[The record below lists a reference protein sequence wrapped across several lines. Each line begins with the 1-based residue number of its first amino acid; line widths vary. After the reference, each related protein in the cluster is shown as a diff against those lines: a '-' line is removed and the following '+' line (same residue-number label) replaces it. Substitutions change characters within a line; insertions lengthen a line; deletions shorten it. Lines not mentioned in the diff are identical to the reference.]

1 MSDGDETPRF
11 QFRLNGR
18 AVSIVLVVLILIGI
32 ATTSFF
38 VVDQTEEAV
47 VTRFGRYNRTAPPG
61 LHFKLPFGIEQN
73 FNVPTQQIQNMQFGF
88 RVEQSGVNT
97 VFSNADFPEES
108 LMLTGDLNIVDVEW
122 IIQYRIADP
131 QAWLFN
137 VNDPIKTVRDISQS
151 VVNRLVGD
159 RSIIDVLGDERPNIE
174 ILGQEQMNMI
184 FDSYELGVNITA
196 VRLQNIVPPEGR
208 VQDAFEDV
216 NRAVQDMNRLI
227 NEGRQRYN
235 EEIPRARGEA
245 EQVVQ
250 VAQGYASERVNRA
263 RGDAAR
269 FDNVLTEYRAD
280 PETTRTRLYYEMVE
294 DVFVP
299 SQTPGG
305 EEMADQPEPSE
316 LIDRNLSNFIPLMNL
331 QRPND
336 APNATTGGQ
345 Q

>member
-1 MSDGDETPRF
+1 MSDGDATPRF
-11 QFRLNGR
+11 SFSLNGR
-18 AVSIVLVVLILIGI
+18 TLSIVVIVLILIGI

-47 VTRFGRYNRTAPPG
+47 VTRLGRYHRTAPPG

-88 RVEQSGVNT
+88 RVEQAGQNT
-97 VFSNADFPEES
+97 TFSSADFPEES

-122 IIQYRIADP
+122 IIQYRIAEP
-131 QAWLFN
+131 QNWLFE
-137 VNDPIKTVRDISQS
+137 VEDPIKTIRDISQS

-159 RSIIDVLGDERPNIE
+159 RSIIDVLGDERPQIE
-174 ILGQEQMNMI
+174 VLAQEQMNEI
-184 FDSYELGVNITA
+184 FDGYELGVNITA
-196 VRLQNIVPPEGR
+196 VRLQNIVPPAGR

-227 NEGRQRYN
+227 NEGRQQYN

-245 EQVVQ
+245 EQIVQ
-250 VAQGYASERVNRA
+250 IAEGYAAERVNRS

-269 FDNVLTEYRAD
+269 FTNVLDEYQND
-280 PETTRTRLYYEMVE
+280 PQTTRTRLYYEMVE
-294 DVFVP
+294 DVFLPTQDAQGDNETGRSVP
-299 SQTPGG
+299 
-305 EEMADQPEPSE
+305 D
-316 LIDRNLSNFIPLMNL
+316 LIDRNLSNFIPLLNL
-331 QRPND
+331 GENQ
-336 APNATTGGQ
+336 TSLTGGQ

>member
-1 MSDGDETPRF
+1 MSERDATPRF
-11 QFRLNGR
+11 SFRFNGR
-18 AVSIVLVVLILIGI
+18 AVSIVLIVLILIGI

-47 VTRFGRYNRTAPPG
+47 VTRLGRYHRTAPPG

-73 FNVPTQQIQNMQFGF
+73 FNVPTQQVQNMQFGF

-131 QAWLFN
+131 RAWLFN
-137 VNDPIKTVRDISQS
+137 VNDPIKTIRDISQS
-151 VVNRLVGD
+151 VINRLVGD
-159 RSIIDVLGDERPNIE
+159 RSIIDVLGDERPRIE
-174 ILGQEQMNMI
+174 VLGQEQMNAI
-184 FDSYELGVNITA
+184 FQSYELGVNVTA

-227 NEGRQRYN
+227 NEGRQQYN

-250 VAQGYASERVNRA
+250 IAQGYAAERVNRA

-269 FDNVLTEYRAD
+269 FNNVLSEYQND
-280 PETTRTRLYYEMVE
+280 PQTTRTRLYYEMIE
-294 DVFVP
+294 DVFLP
-299 SQTPGG
+299 EQNAQG
-305 EEMADQPEPSE
+305 EDADPNGQDTTD
-316 LIDRNLSNFIPLMNL
+316 LIDRNLSNFIPLLNL
-331 QRPND
+331 QQQPGSI
-336 APNATTGGQ
+336 TGGQ

>member
-1 MSDGDETPRF
+1 MSDNDQQPRF
-11 QFRLNGR
+11 SFKLNGR
-18 AVSIVLVVLILIGI
+18 ALSIVLIVLVLIGI

-73 FNVPTQQIQNMQFGF
+73 YNVPTQVVQNMQFGF
-88 RVEQSGVNT
+88 RVEQAGVNT

-122 IIQYRIADP
+122 IIQYRIAEP
-131 QAWLFN
+131 RNWLFN
-137 VNDPIKTVRDISQS
+137 VDEPIRTIRDISQS

-174 ILGQEQMNMI
+174 ILAQEQMNEL
-184 FDSYELGVNITA
+184 FGNYSLGVNVTA
-196 VRLQNIVPPEGR
+196 VRLQNIVPPAGR

-227 NEGRQRYN
+227 NEGREEYN
-235 EEIPRARGEA
+235 REIPRARGEA

-250 VAQGYASERVNRA
+250 IARGYASERVNRA

-269 FDNVLTEYRAD
+269 FNNVFTEYRND
-280 PETTRTRLYYEMVE
+280 PNTTRTRLYYEMIE
-294 DVFVP
+294 DVFLPTEDAAGDEVEGQEIP
-299 SQTPGG
+299 N
-305 EEMADQPEPSE
+305 
-316 LIDRNLSNFIPLMNL
+316 LIDRNLSNFIPLLNL
-331 QRPND
+331 QENQ
-336 APNATTGGQ
+336 TSVTGGQ

>member
-1 MSDGDETPRF
+1 MSERDATPRF
-11 QFRLNGR
+11 RFRLNGR
-18 AVSIVLVVLILIGI
+18 AVSIILIVLILIGV

-47 VTRFGRYNRTAPPG
+47 VTRLGRYHRTAAPG

-73 FNVPTQQIQNMQFGF
+73 YNVPTQQIQNMQFGF

-131 QAWLFN
+131 RAWLFN
-137 VNDPIKTVRDISQS
+137 VNDPIKTIRDISQS
-151 VVNRLVGD
+151 VINRLVGD
-159 RSIIDVLGDERPNIE
+159 RAIIDVLGDERPTIE
-174 ILGQEQMNMI
+174 VLGQEQMNTI
-184 FDSYELGVNITA
+184 FESYGLGVNITA

-227 NEGRQRYN
+227 NEGRQQYN

-245 EQVVQ
+245 EQIVQ
-250 VAQGYASERVNRA
+250 VARGYAAERVNRA

-269 FDNVLTEYRAD
+269 FNNVLNEYQND
-280 PETTRTRLYYEMVE
+280 PQTTRTRLYYEMIE
-294 DVFVP
+294 DVFLP
-299 SQTPGG
+299 TEDAAGDEQAQAIP
-305 EEMADQPEPSE
+305 D
-316 LIDRNLSNFIPLMNL
+316 LIDRNLSNFIPLLNL
-331 QRPND
+331 EPQGV
-336 APNATTGGQ
+336 TGGQ